1 MPSSHLILWHPLLLL
16 PSIFPRVRALPSES
30 VVCIRGPKYWNSNL
44 QANIIDEYIY
54 KNPLQNISKPKS
66 LQFSS
71 VAQSCLTLHNPM
83 NRSTS
88 GLSVPH
94 HLLKFAQVMPSSHL
108 ILWHPLL
115 LLPSIFPRI
124 REFSNELTVH
134 IRRPNYWN
142 SASASVLPMSTQGW
156 FPLGLT
162 DLISLQSKGL
172 SRAVSSTS
180 LKASVLRYSA
190 LFMVQL
196 SHPYMSTRK
205 IIAFTIQT
213 FVGKVVS
220 LLFNTLSGFV
230 VALSRF
236 VTLCHSFVKDQ
247 NVLISW
253 LLKKGMRKVSR

>member
-1 MPSSHLILWHPLLLL
+1 MTEVSSGAGGRYVMCPHHSGPMPSLCVLAVVQSISPVQLSATPWTAAHQALLSSTVSRSLL
-16 PSIFPRVRALPSES
+16 KLMSIDSWCYLTLSF
-30 VVCIRGPKYWNSNL
+30 
-44 QANIIDEYIY
+44 
-54 KNPLQNISKPKS
+54 
-66 LQFSS
+66 S
-71 VAQSCLTLHNPM
+71 VAPFSFCLQSFPASGSFPM
-83 NRSTS
+83 SWLFTS
-88 GLSVPH
+88 GG
-94 HLLKFAQVMPSSHL
+94 Q
-108 ILWHPLL
+108 
-115 LLPSIFPRI
+115 SIG
-124 REFSNELTVH
+124 V
-134 IRRPNYWN
+134 

-196 SHPYMSTRK
+196 SHLSMTTGRT
-205 IIAFTIQT
+205 IALTIQT
-213 FVGKVVS
+213 FVGKVMS

>member
-1 MPSSHLILWHPLLLL
+1 MTEVSSGAGGRYVMCPHHSGPMPSLCVLAVVQSISPVQLSATPWTAAHQALLSSTVSWSLL
-16 PSIFPRVRALPSES
+16 KLMSIDSWCYLTLSF
-30 VVCIRGPKYWNSNL
+30 
-44 QANIIDEYIY
+44 
-54 KNPLQNISKPKS
+54 
-66 LQFSS
+66 S
-71 VAQSCLTLHNPM
+71 VAPFSFCLQSFPASGSFPM
-83 NRSTS
+83 SWLFTS
-88 GLSVPH
+88 GG
-94 HLLKFAQVMPSSHL
+94 Q
-108 ILWHPLL
+108 
-115 LLPSIFPRI
+115 SIG
-124 REFSNELTVH
+124 V
-134 IRRPNYWN
+134 

-196 SHPYMSTRK
+196 SHLSMTTGRT
-205 IIAFTIQT
+205 IALTIQT
-213 FVGKVVS
+213 FVGKVMS